1 MIAPLLEQKAL
12 PHSEESERA
21 VLAAILLDPTRHLP
35 TTSGRLRP
43 NDFYLERH
51 QRLYEAM
58 LALQDD
64 KVEIDIR
71 TLQAHL
77 EQKKLFQEVGGL
89 AYIATLEVD
98 LPDLGRVE
106 HYVEIVKERSLRRRL
121 IAACSDIYRN
131 CQDGGLDAK
140 QALDRAEQAI
150 LELGEQ
156 ATPRGFI
163 TLGEA
168 IKGTVFDLEER
179 PDQLLTGLPSGFDD
193 FDALSHGLNPGSLII
208 IAGRPGMGK
217 CLSRDAEIVEAD
229 GSVRTIEEIVRR
241 RSATLL
247 TLSEDHQL
255 GWTSPSAFVD
265 NGIHPV
271 FEVTTRLG
279 RRIKVTSTHPLLT
292 LTGWKRLA
300 DLSVG
305 TAIAVPRRIDAF
317 GNESLGEHRARLLGY
332 LLGDGG

>member
-1 MIAPLLEQKAL
+1 MTLLGYDAAAHSHYSQFPMIAPLLEQKAL

-193 FDALSHGLNPGSLII
+193 WDALRTGSMP
-208 IAGRPGMGK
+208 A
-217 CLSRDAEIVEAD
+217 A
-229 GSVRTIEEIVRR
+229 
-241 RSATLL
+241 
-247 TLSEDHQL
+247 
-255 GWTSPSAFVD
+255 
-265 NGIHPV
+265 
-271 FEVTTRLG
+271 
-279 RRIKVTSTHPLLT
+279 
-292 LTGWKRLA
+292 
-300 DLSVG
+300 
-305 TAIAVPRRIDAF
+305 
-317 GNESLGEHRARLLGY
+317 
-332 LLGDGG
+332 

>member
-1 MIAPLLEQKAL
+1 M
-12 PHSEESERA
+12 
-21 VLAAILLDPTRHLP
+21 LAAILLDPSRHLP

-43 NDFYLERH
+43 DDFYLERH

-58 LALQDD
+58 LELQDV

-121 IAACSDIYRN
+121 IATSADIYRN
-131 CQDGGLDAK
+131 CQDGGLEAK

-179 PDQLLTGLPSGFDD
+179 PDQLLTGIPERIRRLGLAEPWAQPRRVDHHRRPAGHGEVPQSGRRD
-193 FDALSHGLNPGSLII
+193 
-208 IAGRPGMGK
+208 RR
-217 CLSRDAEIVEAD
+217 SRTAACAR
-229 GSVRTIEEIVRR
+229 SRTIVRS
-241 RSATLL
+241 RSARLL
-247 TLSEDHQL
+247 TL
-255 GWTSPSAFVD
+255 
-265 NGIHPV
+265 
-271 FEVTTRLG
+271 
-279 RRIKVTSTHPLLT
+279 
-292 LTGWKRLA
+292 
-300 DLSVG
+300 
-305 TAIAVPRRIDAF
+305 
-317 GNESLGEHRARLLGY
+317 
-332 LLGDGG
+332 

>member
-21 VLAAILLDPTRHLP
+21 VLAAILLDPSRHLP
-35 TTSGRLRP
+35 TTSGRLKP

-140 QALDRAEQAI
+140 QAL
-150 LELGEQ
+150 
-156 ATPRGFI
+156 
-163 TLGEA
+163 
-168 IKGTVFDLEER
+168 
-179 PDQLLTGLPSGFDD
+179 
-193 FDALSHGLNPGSLII
+193 
-208 IAGRPGMGK
+208 
-217 CLSRDAEIVEAD
+217 
-229 GSVRTIEEIVRR
+229 
-241 RSATLL
+241 
-247 TLSEDHQL
+247 
-255 GWTSPSAFVD
+255 
-265 NGIHPV
+265 
-271 FEVTTRLG
+271 
-279 RRIKVTSTHPLLT
+279 
-292 LTGWKRLA
+292 
-300 DLSVG
+300 
-305 TAIAVPRRIDAF
+305 
-317 GNESLGEHRARLLGY
+317 
-332 LLGDGG
+332 